1 MKVRAQYNY
10 AIVEKY
16 NQKHV
21 LIEDKNMGEMSV
33 TNDIENVV
41 DEICQTNKIN
51 PENAVSLYRDSEGVW
66 DGYDRKTDRFI
77 YLGANNSQSAIEKF
91 YDLQR

>member
-10 AIVEKY
+10 AILERYNRKY
-16 NQKHV
+16 V

-51 PENAVSLYRDSEGVW
+51 PETVAFLYKDSEGVW
-66 DGYDRKTDRFI
+66 DGYDRKRNRFI
-77 YLGANNSQSAIEKF
+77 YLGAINSQSAIEKF